1 MPAACDVRTE
11 LYCMQMNRNAEE
23 ILARVREAGF
33 TMSASR
39 ELVLSEELARQFY
52 SEQADKPYFEE
63 LVRHMT
69 R

>member
-1 MPAACDVRTE
+1 
-11 LYCMQMNRNAEE
+11 MNRNAEE